1 MTTFN
6 DYLTAGLRA
15 FERWR
20 PRLEERLA
28 RRSYT
33 FPGNGSGQPDLQ
45 EELPVE
51 PGAEFSPLMDGE
63 AIQISLPVSLDQLLA
78 QSGKLPL
85 HSLVLG
91 VCDDGLPF
99 LLDLTNPAPGALL
112 ICGDTRAGKT
122 GLVLSIL
129 DSVVRLNT
137 PAQLELSVIAN
148 DIDAFMPLAKAEH
161 CQEIF
166 SSQEDV
172 TGELI
177 GELADI
183 AEQRRRQ
190 RPEDPAILLVIDDL
204 AECLEHLDQQ
214 AFGRLYWLIRH
225 GPRSRVWTIATLPME
240 RAREIEPRFLSA
252 FRTRLFGKT
261 IDRKLAAVL
270 SEDDDLQ
277 ARGLE
282 KGQFYI
288 PYGGEWLRL
297 WACVPAD
304 KPMKP
309 EGGAE

>member
-1 MTTFN
+1 MTALN

-15 FERWR
+15 FDAWR

-33 FPGNGSGQPDLQ
+33 FPGNGNGSGTAAENQVQEDLDGADFSL
-45 EELPVE
+45 EIGPV
-51 PGAEFSPLMDGE
+51 PV
-63 AIQISLPVSLDQLLA
+63 SLPVTLEQLLA
-78 QSGKLPL
+78 QSGKLPS
-85 HSLVLG
+85 HSVVLG

-112 ICGDTRAGKT
+112 ICGDLGTGKKA
-122 GLVLSIL
+122 LVQSILNSAARLNAPAQFELSI
-129 DSVVRLNT
+129 
-137 PAQLELSVIAN
+137 IAE
-148 DIDAFMPLAKAEH
+148 DIDSFMHLAKVEH

-166 SSQEDV
+166 SSDEDV

-177 GELADI
+177 GELAGV
-183 AEQRRRQ
+183 AEARRRN

-204 AECLEHLDQQ
+204 ASCLEHLDQQ
-214 AFGRLYWLIRH
+214 AFSRLYWLIRH

-240 RAREIEPRFLSA
+240 RARAIEPRFLSA

-261 IDRKLAAVL
+261 TDRKLAALL
-270 SEDDDLQ
+270 SDDGELLT
-277 ARGLE
+277 GELK

-297 WACVPAD
+297 WA
-304 KPMKP
+304 
-309 EGGAE
+309 

>member
-15 FERWR
+15 FEQWR
-20 PRLEERLA
+20 PRLEQRLT

-33 FPGNGSGQPDLQ
+33 FPGNAKAQDRQEGETPGQSDPKMD
-45 EELPVE
+45 
-51 PGAEFSPLMDGE
+51 SLMDIQ
-63 AIQISLPVSLDQLLA
+63 AIKVSLPISLGQLLD

-112 ICGDTRAGKT
+112 ICGDAGVGKT

-129 DSVVRLNT
+129 DSAARLNT
-137 PAQLELSVIAN
+137 AAQLELSVIAT
-148 DIDAFMPLAKAEH
+148 DIDPFMYLAKFEH

-166 SSQEDV
+166 TSEEDV

-190 RPEDPAILLVIDDL
+190 RPEEPAILLVIDDL
-204 AECLEHLDQQ
+204 AACLEQLDQD
-214 AFGRLYWLIRH
+214 AFNRLYWLIRH

-252 FRTRLFGKT
+252 FRTRLFGRT
-261 IDRKLAAVL
+261 ADRRLVASL
-270 SEDDDLQ
+270 SDDDDLQ
-277 ARGLE
+277 PRGLD

-288 PYGGEWLRL
+288 PYGGEWMRL
-297 WACVPAD
+297 WACVR
-304 KPMKP
+304 
-309 EGGAE
+309 EEQETESVGGVP